1 MQDNATEVTA
11 AGIAR
16 LAGVGRAAV
25 SNWRRR
31 HADFPKP
38 VGGTETSPS
47 FALAEVEAWLRK
59 QGKLA
64 EVPLRER
71 VWQQLAGHPEGPLTA
86 LVHTGC
92 VLLLI
97 QERPTVW
104 LDASA
109 GSDARLAAMLPGALE
124 KVLTPRV
131 GGVRG
136 RGGTGVG
143 GAGAGVRAGAGAGVA
158 AGAGGCV
165 NAAFGRAGVNAA
177 SERAGASGAFGQS
190 GVNGPSHTP
199 AVNAGFASPGVNSG
213 AGSAGVNSESGSAG
227 VNSESGSAG
236 GNSGSAASGVNSGR
250 SASDVNAD
258 LTVPAVNPEPTAPG
272 VNSAPTQPAV
282 NTASSAP
289 TVNTPPTVHNEP
301 PAHNDPSSH
310 GGSPVS
316 NASAVHNRPTVHSP
330 ALGTPNSPITPAAT
344 TPTPTPALTTPTGP
358 QLLPSVPLL
367 RGAAELAAEIGARQ
381 TFEFLLGRHLDAN
394 PRQYTLTP
402 AELAGLMADLAGPAR
417 TVLDPAC
424 GTGALLRAVDPR
436 PGQELYAQDSAPELA
451 ALSALRLA
459 LHSRAT
465 VRAAVGDTLRADAHP
480 GLLADAV
487 LCHPPF
493 NERNW
498 GHDELAYDPRWEYGF
513 PARTESELAW
523 VQHALARLTDG
534 GTAVLLMPPAAASRR
549 SGRRI
554 RADLL
559 RRGALRA
566 VAALPV
572 GAAPPYNIP
581 LHLWV
586 LRRPDRTPAAPE
598 VLLVDTGR
606 FAGEARGGPDW
617 GAVREA
623 VLDAWRAFARE
634 GRLAERPGLA
644 RSVPVIELLDDD
656 VDLAPARHLPPA
668 AVADGAEQLTR
679 VRERLG
685 ATLRLTA
692 DLTPPP
698 ADPAP
703 PARWPLTTV
712 GELARGGALV
722 MRTGGNGGHARVPV
736 LTDHDVLAGTSPSG
750 TLPESEEEA
759 VLTEPGD
766 VVVPVLGG
774 GAVARVIDEATGGAA
789 LGRNL
794 VLLRPDRTALDPWF
808 LAGFL
813 RGTANNRQ
821 ASSYA
826 STATRLD
833 VRRLHL
839 PRLPLEEQ
847 RRYGARFRALDEFER
862 ALRHA
867 SRLGEQLV
875 RGMYDGLTDGTV
887 APD

>member
-1 MQDNATEVTA
+1 MQDQATEVTA

-47 FALAEVEAWLRK
+47 FALAEVETWLRK

-64 EVPLRER
+64 EVPLREK

-86 LVHTGC
+86 LVHAGC
-92 VLLLI
+92 ALLLI
-97 QERPTVW
+97 HERSTVW
-104 LDASA
+104 LAASA
-109 GSDARLAAMLPGALE
+109 GSDERLARLLPGALAQ
-124 KVLTPRV
+124 VLTPRL
-131 GGVRG
+131 GELAGVLMP
-136 RGGTGVG
+136 GVG
-143 GAGAGVRAGAGAGVA
+143 A
-158 AGAGGCV
+158 
-165 NAAFGRAGVNAA
+165 
-177 SERAGASGAFGQS
+177 
-190 GVNGPSHTP
+190 
-199 AVNAGFASPGVNSG
+199 PG
-213 AGSAGVNSESGSAG
+213 
-227 VNSESGSAG
+227 
-236 GNSGSAASGVNSGR
+236 
-250 SASDVNAD
+250 DVNTPNGSQSTD
-258 LTVPAVNPEPTAPG
+258 RGSTAPG
-272 VNSAPTQPAV
+272 VNTAPTSLDV
-282 NTASSAP
+282 NIPDSSDAP
-289 TVNTPPTVHNEP
+289 DAPPPLLPDAP
-301 PAHNDPSSH
+301 PP
-310 GGSPVS
+310 
-316 NASAVHNRPTVHSP
+316 
-330 ALGTPNSPITPAAT
+330 
-344 TPTPTPALTTPTGP
+344 
-358 QLLPSVPLL
+358 LLPSVPLL
-367 RGAAELAAEIGARQ
+367 RGAAELAAESGARQ
-381 TFEFLLGRHLDAN
+381 AFEFLLGRHLDAN

-402 AELAGLMADLAGPAR
+402 AELAALMADLAGPAR
-417 TVLDPAC
+417 TALDPAC
-424 GTGALLRAVDPR
+424 GTGALLRAVDTR
-436 PGQELYAQDSAPELA
+436 PEQWLHAQDSAPDLA
-451 ALSALRLA
+451 ALTALRLA
-459 LHSRAT
+459 LHSRAG
-465 VRAAVGDTLRADAHP
+465 VRAAAGDALRADAFP
-480 GLLADAV
+480 ELRADVV

-566 VAALPV
+566 VLALPV

-581 LHLWV
+581 LHVWV
-586 LRRPDRTPAAPE
+586 LRRPERNPAAPE
-598 VLLVDTGR
+598 VLLMDTGR
-606 FAGEARGGPDW
+606 FAGEGRGGPDW
-617 GAVREA
+617 AAVREA
-623 VLDAWRAFARE
+623 VLDAWRAFTRA

-656 VDLAPARHLPPA
+656 VDLAPARHLPPP
-668 AVADGAEQLTR
+668 AVADGAEQLAA

-685 ATLRLTA
+685 ETLRLTT
-692 DLTPPP
+692 DLTPPA

-703 PARWPLTTV
+703 PVRWPLTTI
-712 GELARGGALV
+712 GELARAGALV
-722 MRTGGNGGHARVPV
+722 MRTGGNGGHARLPV
-736 LTDHDVLAGTSPSG
+736 LTDTDVLTAAAPSG
-750 TLPESEEEA
+750 TLPESDEEA

-774 GAVARVIDEATGGAA
+774 GSVARVIEEATAGAA

-794 VLLRPDRTALDPWF
+794 VLLRPDPTALDPWF

-833 VRRLHL
+833 VRRLQL
-839 PRLPLEEQ
+839 PRLPLAEQ
-847 RRYGARFRALDEFER
+847 RRYGARFHALDEFER

-867 SRLGEQLV
+867 SRLGDHLV

>member
-47 FALAEVEAWLRK
+47 FALAEVESWLRD

-71 VWQQLAGHPEGPLTA
+71 VWQQLSGHPEGPVTA
-86 LVHTGC
+86 LTHAGC

-97 QERPTVW
+97 HDRPTVW

-124 KVLTPRV
+124 EVLAPRF
-131 GGVRG
+131 
-136 RGGTGVG
+136 
-143 GAGAGVRAGAGAGVA
+143 GAA
-158 AGAGGCV
+158 A
-165 NAAFGRAGVNAA
+165 
-177 SERAGASGAFGQS
+177 
-190 GVNGPSHTP
+190 
-199 AVNAGFASPGVNSG
+199 
-213 AGSAGVNSESGSAG
+213 
-227 VNSESGSAG
+227 
-236 GNSGSAASGVNSGR
+236 
-250 SASDVNAD
+250 
-258 LTVPAVNPEPTAPG
+258 
-272 VNSAPTQPAV
+272 AV
-282 NTASSAP
+282 NTSDAVNSPGA
-289 TVNTPPTVHNEP
+289 VNTS
-301 PAHNDPSSH
+301 PSV
-310 GGSPVS
+310 SPR
-316 NASAVHNRPTVHSP
+316 A
-330 ALGTPNSPITPAAT
+330 ALHTP
-344 TPTPTPALTTPTGP
+344 LGP
-358 QLLPSVPLL
+358 ELLPSVPLL
-367 RGAAELAAEIGARQ
+367 RGAAELAAELGARQ

-402 AELAGLMADLAGPAR
+402 ADLAGLMADLAGPAR

-424 GTGALLRAVDPR
+424 GTGALLRAVTARAD
-436 PGQELYAQDSAPELA
+436 QELYAQDSAPELA
-451 ALSALRLA
+451 ALTALRLA
-459 LHSRAT
+459 LQTRAHVHGAT
-465 VRAAVGDTLRADAHP
+465 GDTLRADAHP
-480 GLLADAV
+480 ELRADAV

-498 GHDELAYDPRWEYGF
+498 GHDELAYDARWEYGF

-523 VQHALARLTDG
+523 VQHALARLKDG

-566 VAALPV
+566 VVALPV

-586 LRRPDRTPAAPE
+586 LRRPEKAPAQPE
-598 VLLVDTGR
+598 VLLADTGQ
-606 FAGEARGGPDW
+606 FATEGRGGPDW
-617 GAVREA
+617 REVREA
-623 VLDAWRAFARE
+623 VLDAWRAFDRA
-634 GRLAERPGLA
+634 GTLQERPGLA
-644 RSVPVIELLDDD
+644 RALPVIDLLDDD

-668 AVADGAEQLTR
+668 TAADGAEALTA

-685 ATLRLTA
+685 ETLRLTT
-692 DLTPPP
+692 DLTPLP
-698 ADPAP
+698 ADTAQ

-736 LTDHDVLAGTSPSG
+736 LTDHDVIAGTAPSG
-750 TLPESEEEA
+750 TLPESDEEA
-759 VLTEPGD
+759 VLVEPGD

-774 GAVARVIDEATGGAA
+774 GSMARVIDDASGGAA
-789 LGRNL
+789 LGRSL
-794 VLLRPDRTALDPWF
+794 VLLRPDPTALDPWF

-833 VRRLHL
+833 VRRLQL
-839 PRLPLEEQ
+839 PRLPLDEQ
-847 RRYGARFRALDEFER
+847 RRYGARFRTLDEFER

-867 SRLGEQLV
+867 GRLGNQLV

>member
-47 FALAEVEAWLRK
+47 FALAEVERWLRG

-71 VWQQLAGHPEGPLTA
+71 VWQQLAGHPEGPATA
-86 LVHTGC
+86 LLHAGC
-92 VLLLI
+92 LLLLI
-97 QERPTVW
+97 HDRPTAW
-104 LDASA
+104 LTLSTE
-109 GSDARLAAMLPGALE
+109 SDARLAALLQEELAQVLAARFATAPASAAASAAPSATPSAAPAPRATPGTTPRTTPGAPLR
-124 KVLTPRV
+124 T
-131 GGVRG
+131 
-136 RGGTGVG
+136 
-143 GAGAGVRAGAGAGVA
+143 
-158 AGAGGCV
+158 
-165 NAAFGRAGVNAA
+165 
-177 SERAGASGAFGQS
+177 
-190 GVNGPSHTP
+190 TP
-199 AVNAGFASPGVNSG
+199 ATTPPPVNRA
-213 AGSAGVNSESGSAG
+213 
-227 VNSESGSAG
+227 
-236 GNSGSAASGVNSGR
+236 
-250 SASDVNAD
+250 
-258 LTVPAVNPEPTAPG
+258 T
-272 VNSAPTQPAV
+272 AV
-282 NTASSAP
+282 NTPDS
-289 TVNTPPTVHNEP
+289 VHTAIVP
-301 PAHNDPSSH
+301 
-310 GGSPVS
+310 
-316 NASAVHNRPTVHSP
+316 
-330 ALGTPNSPITPAAT
+330 
-344 TPTPTPALTTPTGP
+344 PTGP
-358 QLLPSVPLL
+358 ALLVSAPLL
-367 RGAAELAAEIGARQ
+367 RGAAELAADLGARQ

-402 AELAGLMADLAGPAR
+402 AELADLMARLAGPAR

-424 GTGALLRAVDPR
+424 GTGALLRAVDAR
-436 PGQELYAQDSAPELA
+436 PEQEFHVQDSAPELA
-451 ALSALRLA
+451 AFTALRLA
-459 LHSRAT
+459 LHSRAA

-480 GLLADAV
+480 GLRADAV

-523 VQHALARLTDG
+523 VQHALARLKEG

-566 VAALPV
+566 VIALPL
-572 GAAPPYNIP
+572 GAAPPHSIP

-586 LRRPDRTPAAPE
+586 LRRPGAAPAVPE
-598 VLLVDTGR
+598 VLLVDAGQ
-606 FAGEARGGPDW
+606 FAGEGRGGPDW
-617 GAVREA
+617 RAVKEA
-623 VLDAWRAFARE
+623 VEDAWGTFDRA
-634 GRLAERPGLA
+634 GTLTERPGLA
-644 RSVPVIELLDDD
+644 RALPVIDLLDDD
-656 VDLAPARHLPPA
+656 VDLAPARHLPPPA
-668 AVADGAEQLTR
+668 AADGAEALTA
-679 VRERLG
+679 VRDRL
-685 ATLRLTA
+685 ATTLRLTG

-698 ADPAP
+698 AAPAQ

-722 MRTGGNGGHARVPV
+722 MRSGGTGTTPGGWSTGGTDPADGENAAPARVPV
-736 LTDHDVLAGTSPSG
+736 LTDHDVLSGAAPSG
-750 TLPESEEEA
+750 TLPEGEDDT
-759 VLTEPGD
+759 VLTAPGD

-774 GAVARVIDEATGGAA
+774 GAMARVIDEVTGGAA

-794 VLLRPDRTALDPWF
+794 VLLRPDPAALDPWF

-813 RGTANNRQ
+813 RGTANTRQ

-833 VRRLHL
+833 VRRLQL
-839 PRLPLEEQ
+839 PRLPLDEQ
-847 RRYGARFRALDEFER
+847 RRYGARFHALDRFER
-862 ALRHA
+862 ALRNA
-867 SRLGEQLV
+867 SRIGDQLV

>member
-47 FALAEVEAWLRK
+47 FALADVEAWLRR

-71 VWQQLAGHPEGPLTA
+71 VWQQLAGHPEGPVTA
-86 LVHTGC
+86 LTHAGC

-97 QERPTVW
+97 HERPTVW
-104 LDASA
+104 LDAGA
-109 GSDARLAAMLPGALE
+109 GSDERLTAMLPDELE
-124 KVLTPRV
+124 KVIAPRF
-131 GGVRG
+131 
-136 RGGTGVG
+136 GGT
-143 GAGAGVRAGAGAGVA
+143 
-158 AGAGGCV
+158 
-165 NAAFGRAGVNAA
+165 
-177 SERAGASGAFGQS
+177 
-190 GVNGPSHTP
+190 
-199 AVNAGFASPGVNSG
+199 
-213 AGSAGVNSESGSAG
+213 
-227 VNSESGSAG
+227 
-236 GNSGSAASGVNSGR
+236 
-250 SASDVNAD
+250 
-258 LTVPAVNPEPTAPG
+258 
-272 VNSAPTQPAV
+272 
-282 NTASSAP
+282 
-289 TVNTPPTVHNEP
+289 
-301 PAHNDPSSH
+301 AHE
-310 GGSPVS
+310 G
-316 NASAVHNRPTVHSP
+316 AVH
-330 ALGTPNSPITPAAT
+330 
-344 TPTPTPALTTPTGP
+344 TPTGP
-358 QLLPSVPLL
+358 ELLPSAPLL
-367 RGAAELAAEIGARQ
+367 RGAAELAAELGARQ

-402 AELAGLMADLAGPAR
+402 AELARLMADLAGPAR

-424 GTGALLRAVDPR
+424 GTGALLRAVAAR
-436 PGQELYAQDSAPELA
+436 PDQELYAQDSAADLA
-451 ALSALRLA
+451 ALTAFRLA
-459 LHSRAT
+459 LNTPAA
-465 VRAAVGDTLRADAHP
+465 VRAATGDSLRADAHP
-480 GLLADAV
+480 ELRADAV

-523 VQHALARLTDG
+523 VQHALARLRDG

-566 VAALPV
+566 VVALPV

-586 LRRPDRTPAAPE
+586 LRRPDKAPAQPE
-598 VLLVDTGR
+598 VLLADAGQ
-606 FAGEARGGPDW
+606 FATEGRGGPDW
-617 GAVREA
+617 QSVRDT
-623 VLDAWRAFARE
+623 VLDAWRAYDRA
-634 GRLAERPGLA
+634 GTLPERPGLA

-656 VDLAPARHLPPA
+656 VDFAPARHLPPPTA
-668 AVADGAEQLTR
+668 ADGAEQLTD
-679 VRERLG
+679 VRARLG
-685 ATLRLTA
+685 RTLRLTA

-698 ADPAP
+698 VRSAP

-722 MRTGGNGGHARVPV
+722 LRTGGSGGHARVPV
-736 LTDHDVLAGTSPSG
+736 LTDHDVLAGTAPSG
-750 TLPESEEEA
+750 NLPESEEEA

-774 GAVARVIDEATGGAA
+774 GAVARVIDDATQGAA

-794 VLLRPDRTALDPWF
+794 VLLRPDPAALDAWF

-833 VRRLHL
+833 VRRLQL
-839 PRLPLEEQ
+839 PRLPLDEQ

-867 SRLGEQLV
+867 SRLGDQLV

-887 APD
+887 TPD

>member
-47 FALAEVEAWLRK
+47 FALAEVEAWLRH

-71 VWQQLAGHPEGPLTA
+71 VWQQLAGHPEGPVTA
-86 LVHTGC
+86 LTHAGC

-97 QERPTVW
+97 HDRPTVW
-104 LDASA
+104 LEVSA
-109 GSDARLAAMLPGALE
+109 GSDERLAAMLPGALE
-124 KVLTPRV
+124 QVLVPRF
-131 GGVRG
+131 GALRGG
-136 RGGTGVG
+136 RGGG
-143 GAGAGVRAGAGAGVA
+143 GREVR
-158 AGAGGCV
+158 
-165 NAAFGRAGVNAA
+165 
-177 SERAGASGAFGQS
+177 
-190 GVNGPSHTP
+190 TP
-199 AVNAGFASPGVNSG
+199 QGVNSPR
-213 AGSAGVNSESGSAG
+213 SVNSLG
-227 VNSESGSAG
+227 
-236 GNSGSAASGVNSGR
+236 
-250 SASDVNAD
+250 
-258 LTVPAVNPEPTAPG
+258 
-272 VNSAPTQPAV
+272 AV
-282 NTASSAP
+282 NTGGPA
-289 TVNTPPTVHNEP
+289 NTT
-301 PAHNDPSSH
+301 STSTT
-310 GGSPVS
+310 S
-316 NASAVHNRPTVHSP
+316 T
-330 ALGTPNSPITPAAT
+330 TPA
-344 TPTPTPALTTPTGP
+344 TPAIHAPSGP
-358 QLLPSVPLL
+358 ALLPSAPLL
-367 RGAAELAAEIGARQ
+367 RGAAELAAELGARQ
-381 TFEFLLGRHLDAN
+381 TFEFLLGRHLNAN

-424 GTGALLRAVDPR
+424 GTGALLRAVTPR
-436 PGQELYAQDSAPELA
+436 PGQELYAQDSAPDLA
-451 ALSALRLA
+451 ALTALRLA
-459 LHSRAT
+459 LHAGVT
-465 VRAAVGDTLRADAHP
+465 VRAAAADTLRADAHA
-480 GLLADAV
+480 GLQADVV

-513 PARTESELAW
+513 PARNESELAW
-523 VQHALARLTDG
+523 VQHALARLKDG
-534 GTAVLLMPPAAASRR
+534 GTAVVLMPPAAASRR

-566 VAALPV
+566 VLALPV

-586 LRRPDRTPAAPE
+586 LRRPERAPAQPE
-598 VLLVDTGR
+598 VLLADAGQ
-606 FAGEARGGPDW
+606 FATEGRGGPDW
-617 GAVREA
+617 RAVREA
-623 VLDAWRAFARE
+623 VLDAWSAFDKA
-634 GRLAERPGLA
+634 GRLDERPGLA
-644 RSVPVIELLDDD
+644 CSLPVIALLDDD
-656 VDLAPARHLPPA
+656 VDFAPARHLPPA
-668 AVADGAEQLTR
+668 PAADGAEALTA

-685 ATLRLTA
+685 ETLRLTA

-698 ADPAP
+698 PAAGAQP
-703 PARWPLTTV
+703 TRWPLTTV

-736 LTDHDVLAGTSPSG
+736 LTDHDVLAGNAPSG
-750 TLPESEEEA
+750 TLPESDEEA
-759 VLTEPGD
+759 VLMEAGD

-774 GAVARVIDEATGGAA
+774 GSVTRVIDDATAGAA

-794 VLLRPDRTALDPWF
+794 VLLRPDPTVLDPWF

-833 VRRLHL
+833 VRRLQL
-839 PRLPLEEQ
+839 PRLPLDEQ
-847 RRYGARFRALDEFER
+847 LRYSARFHALDDFER
-862 ALRHA
+862 ALRSA
-867 SRLGEQLV
+867 GRLGEQLV
-875 RGMYDGLTDGTV
+875 RGMYDGLTDGTA
-887 APD
+887 APG

>member
-47 FALAEVEAWLRK
+47 FALAEVEAWLRD

-71 VWQQLAGHPEGPLTA
+71 VWQQLSGHPEGPVTA
-86 LVHTGC
+86 LTHAGC

-97 QERPTVW
+97 HDRPTVW

-124 KVLTPRV
+124 EVLAPRF
-131 GGVRG
+131 
-136 RGGTGVG
+136 
-143 GAGAGVRAGAGAGVA
+143 GAA
-158 AGAGGCV
+158 
-165 NAAFGRAGVNAA
+165 
-177 SERAGASGAFGQS
+177 
-190 GVNGPSHTP
+190 T
-199 AVNAGFASPGVNSG
+199 
-213 AGSAGVNSESGSAG
+213 
-227 VNSESGSAG
+227 
-236 GNSGSAASGVNSGR
+236 
-250 SASDVNAD
+250 
-258 LTVPAVNPEPTAPG
+258 
-272 VNSAPTQPAV
+272 AV
-282 NTASSAP
+282 NTSDAVNSTGA
-289 TVNTPPTVHNEP
+289 VNTSP
-301 PAHNDPSSH
+301 PA
-310 GGSPVS
+310 SP
-316 NASAVHNRPTVHSP
+316 RT
-330 ALGTPNSPITPAAT
+330 ALHTPLAPE
-344 TPTPTPALTTPTGP
+344 
-358 QLLPSVPLL
+358 LLPSVPLL
-367 RGAAELAAEIGARQ
+367 RGAAELAAELGARQ

-402 AELAGLMADLAGPAR
+402 ADLAGLMADLAGPAR

-424 GTGALLRAVDPR
+424 GTGALLRAVTARAD
-436 PGQELYAQDSAPELA
+436 QELYAQDSAPELA
-451 ALSALRLA
+451 ALTALRLA
-459 LHSRAT
+459 LHTRAHVYGAT
-465 VRAAVGDTLRADAHP
+465 GDTLRADAHP
-480 GLLADAV
+480 ELRADAV

-498 GHDELAYDPRWEYGF
+498 GHDELAYDARWEYGF

-523 VQHALARLTDG
+523 VQHALARLKDG

-566 VAALPV
+566 VVALPV

-586 LRRPDRTPAAPE
+586 LRRPEKAPAQPE
-598 VLLVDTGR
+598 VLLADTGQ
-606 FAGEARGGPDW
+606 FATEGRGGPDW
-617 GAVREA
+617 REVREA
-623 VLDAWRAFARE
+623 VLDAWRAFDRA
-634 GRLAERPGLA
+634 GTLQERPGLA
-644 RSVPVIELLDDD
+644 RALPVIDLLDDD

-668 AVADGAEQLTR
+668 TAADGAEALTA

-685 ATLRLTA
+685 ETLRLTT

-698 ADPAP
+698 ADTAQ

-736 LTDHDVLAGTSPSG
+736 LTDHDVIAGTAPSG
-750 TLPESEEEA
+750 TLPESDEEA
-759 VLTEPGD
+759 VLVEPGD

-774 GAVARVIDEATGGAA
+774 GSMARVIDDASAGAA
-789 LGRNL
+789 LGRSL
-794 VLLRPDRTALDPWF
+794 VLLRPDPAALDPWF

-833 VRRLHL
+833 VRRLQL
-839 PRLPLEEQ
+839 PRLPLDEQ

-867 SRLGEQLV
+867 GRLGNQLV

>member
-1 MQDNATEVTA
+1 MHDNATEVTA

-97 QERPTVW
+97 HERPTVW

-109 GSDARLAAMLPGALE
+109 GSDARLAAILSGALDE
-124 KVLTPRV
+124 VLVPRL
-131 GGVRG
+131 GLPAGRAAREAGVKPG
-136 RGGTGVG
+136 PEAG
-143 GAGAGVRAGAGAGVA
+143 GADGA
-158 AGAGGCV
+158 AGA
-165 NAAFGRAGVNAA
+165 RAVKP
-177 SERAGASGAFGQS
+177 AGAHTGTGAPEG
-190 GVNGPSHTP
+190 
-199 AVNAGFASPGVNSG
+199 
-213 AGSAGVNSESGSAG
+213 GS
-227 VNSESGSAG
+227 
-236 GNSGSAASGVNSGR
+236 R
-250 SASDVNAD
+250 Q
-258 LTVPAVNPEPTAPG
+258 
-272 VNSAPTQPAV
+272 SAP
-282 NTASSAP
+282 
-289 TVNTPPTVHNEP
+289 
-301 PAHNDPSSH
+301 
-310 GGSPVS
+310 
-316 NASAVHNRPTVHSP
+316 
-330 ALGTPNSPITPAAT
+330 ALR
-344 TPTPTPALTTPTGP
+344 TPTGP
-358 QLLPSVPLL
+358 QLLLSAPLL
-367 RGAAELAAEIGARQ
+367 RGAAELAAETGARQ
-381 TFEFLLGRHLDAN
+381 AFEFLLGRHLDAN

-424 GTGALLRAVDPR
+424 GTGALLRAVAPR

-451 ALSALRLA
+451 AISALRLA

-465 VRAAVGDTLRADAHP
+465 VRAAAGDTLRADAHP
-480 GLLADAV
+480 GLRADVV

-523 VQHALARLTDG
+523 VQHALARLADG

-566 VAALPV
+566 VVALPV

-586 LRRPDRTPAAPE
+586 LRRPDRAPAAPE

-606 FAGEARGGPDW
+606 FAGEGRGGPDW
-617 GAVREA
+617 EAVREA
-623 VLDAWRAFARE
+623 VTDAWGAFTRG
-634 GRLAERPGLA
+634 GRLEERPGLA
-644 RSVPVIELLDDD
+644 RSVPVIDLLDDD

-698 ADPAP
+698 ADPSPA
-703 PARWPLTTV
+703 ARWPLTTI

-722 MRTGGNGGHARVPV
+722 MRSGGNGGHARVPV
-736 LTDHDVLAGTSPSG
+736 LTDHDVLAGTAPSG

-774 GAVARVIDEATGGAA
+774 GSVARVIDETTAGAV

-833 VRRLHL
+833 VRRLQL

-847 RRYGARFRALDEFER
+847 RRYGDRFRALDEFER
-862 ALRHA
+862 ALRQA
-867 SRLGEQLV
+867 GRLGEQLV

-887 APD
+887 APG

>member
-1 MQDNATEVTA
+1 MLGVTRERGDDEGSGRVRQDNATEVTA

-47 FALAEVEAWLRK
+47 FALAEVEAWLRD

-71 VWQQLAGHPEGPLTA
+71 VWQQLAGHPEGPVTA
-86 LVHTGC
+86 LIHAGC

-97 QERPTVW
+97 HDRPTVW
-104 LDASA
+104 LEVGA
-109 GSDARLAAMLPGALE
+109 GSDERLAATLPGALE
-124 KVLTPRV
+124 QVLVPRL
-131 GGVRG
+131 
-136 RGGTGVG
+136 
-143 GAGAGVRAGAGAGVA
+143 
-158 AGAGGCV
+158 
-165 NAAFGRAGVNAA
+165 GVNTLA
-177 SERAGASGAFGQS
+177 
-190 GVNGPSHTP
+190 H
-199 AVNAGFASPGVNSG
+199 
-213 AGSAGVNSESGSAG
+213 
-227 VNSESGSAG
+227 
-236 GNSGSAASGVNSGR
+236 
-250 SASDVNAD
+250 
-258 LTVPAVNPEPTAPG
+258 
-272 VNSAPTQPAV
+272 
-282 NTASSAP
+282 
-289 TVNTPPTVHNEP
+289 VNTPPAAATP
-301 PAHNDPSSH
+301 PAVH
-310 GGSPVS
+310 G
-316 NASAVHNRPTVHSP
+316 
-330 ALGTPNSPITPAAT
+330 
-344 TPTPTPALTTPTGP
+344 TPTPPVTPAVRLPTAP
-358 QLLPSVPLL
+358 ELLPSAPLL
-367 RGAAELAAEIGARQ
+367 RGTAELAAELGARQ

-402 AELAGLMADLAGPAR
+402 AELAGLMADLAELSGPAR

-424 GTGALLRAVDPR
+424 GTGALLRAVTSR
-436 PGQELYAQDSAPELA
+436 PDQELYAQDSTPELA
-451 ALSALRLA
+451 ALTALRLA
-459 LHSRAT
+459 LQTGAAVSG
-465 VRAAVGDTLRADAHP
+465 AVGDTLRADAHS
-480 GLLADAV
+480 GLRADAV

-498 GHDELAYDPRWEYGF
+498 GHDELAYDPRWEFGF
-513 PARTESELAW
+513 PARNESELAW
-523 VQHALARLTDG
+523 VQHALARLRDG

-566 VAALPV
+566 VIALPV

-586 LRRPDRTPAAPE
+586 LRRPDRAPGQPE
-598 VLLVDTGR
+598 VLLADVGR
-606 FAGEARGGPDW
+606 FAGEGRGGPDW
-617 GAVREA
+617 QAVRDA
-623 VLDAWRAFARE
+623 VLDAWRVHDRT
-634 GRLAERPGLA
+634 GSLDERPGLA
-644 RSVPVIELLDDD
+644 RSLPVIELLDDD
-656 VDLAPARHLPPA
+656 VDLAPARHLPPPTA
-668 AVADGAEQLTR
+668 ADGAEQLTA

-685 ATLRLTA
+685 ETLRLTA

-698 ADPAP
+698 PDAAQ
-703 PARWPLTTV
+703 PARWPLTTL
-712 GELARGGALV
+712 GELARGGGLTV
-722 MRTGGNGGHARVPV
+722 RTGGHGGHARVPV
-736 LTDHDVLAGTSPSG
+736 LTDHDVLAGTAPSG
-750 TLPESEEEA
+750 TLPESDEEA

-766 VVVPVLGG
+766 VVVPVVGG
-774 GAVARVIDEATGGAA
+774 GSIARVIDDATGGAA

-794 VLLRPDRTALDPWF
+794 VLLRPDPTALDPWF

-833 VRRLHL
+833 VRRLQL
-839 PRLPLEEQ
+839 PRLPLDEQ

-867 SRLGEQLV
+867 GRLGEQLV

>member
-31 HADFPKP
+31 HADFPRP
-38 VGGTETSPS
+38 VGGSETSPS
-47 FALAEVEAWLRK
+47 FALAEVESWLRK

-71 VWQQLAGHPEGPLTA
+71 VWQQLSGHPEGPVTA
-86 LVHTGC
+86 LTHAGC

-97 QERPTVW
+97 HDRPPVW
-104 LDASA
+104 LDVSA
-109 GSDARLAAMLPGALE
+109 GSDERLADMLPGALRE
-124 KVLTPRV
+124 VLTPR
-131 GGVRG
+131 
-136 RGGTGVG
+136 
-143 GAGAGVRAGAGAGVA
+143 
-158 AGAGGCV
+158 
-165 NAAFGRAGVNAA
+165 FG
-177 SERAGASGAFGQS
+177 
-190 GVNGPSHTP
+190 
-199 AVNAGFASPGVNSG
+199 
-213 AGSAGVNSESGSAG
+213 
-227 VNSESGSAG
+227 
-236 GNSGSAASGVNSGR
+236 
-250 SASDVNAD
+250 
-258 LTVPAVNPEPTAPG
+258 
-272 VNSAPTQPAV
+272 
-282 NTASSAP
+282 SAP
-289 TVNTPPTVHNEP
+289 TVNTPNAVNTPRAVNT
-301 PAHNDPSSH
+301 PAVVNTP
-310 GGSPVS
+310 GSVPARDAARPAGV
-316 NASAVHNRPTVHSP
+316 NTANIASAER
-330 ALGTPNSPITPAAT
+330 AAT
-344 TPTPTPALTTPTGP
+344 NPKNGAHTPPTAPPVNTRPAVHAPTAP
-358 QLLPSVPLL
+358 ELRPSAPLL
-367 RGAAELAAEIGARQ
+367 RGVAELAAELGARQ
-381 TFEFLLGRHLDAN
+381 TFEFLLGRYLDAN

-402 AELAGLMADLAGPAR
+402 ADLAALMADLVGPAR

-424 GTGALLRAVDPR
+424 GTGALLRAAATR
-436 PGQELYAQDSAPELA
+436 PDQELYAQDSAPELA
-451 ALSALRLA
+451 ALTTLRLA
-459 LHSRAT
+459 LHTWSTIHGAT
-465 VRAAVGDTLRADAHP
+465 GDTLRADAHP
-480 GLLADAV
+480 RLHADAV

-523 VQHALARLTDG
+523 VQHALARLKDG
-534 GTAVLLMPPAAASRR
+534 GAGVLLMPPAAASRR

-566 VAALPV
+566 VIALPV

-586 LRRPDRTPAAPE
+586 LRRPEKAPAQPE
-598 VLLVDTGR
+598 VLLVDVGQ
-606 FAGEARGGPDW
+606 FAGEGRGGPDW
-617 GAVREA
+617 RAVREA
-623 VLDAWRAFARE
+623 VLDAWQTFGRA
-634 GRLAERPGLA
+634 GRFAERPGLA
-644 RSVPVIELLDDD
+644 RALPVIELLDDD

-668 AVADGAEQLTR
+668 TMADGAEQLTA
-679 VRERLG
+679 VRERLNE
-685 ATLRLTA
+685 TLRLTV
-692 DLTPPP
+692 DLTPPR
-698 ADPAP
+698 ADAAQPS
-703 PARWPLTTV
+703 RWPLTTI
-712 GELARGGALV
+712 GELARGGALLL
-722 MRTGGNGGHARVPV
+722 RTGGNGGHARVPV
-736 LTDHDVLAGTSPSG
+736 LTDHDVLSGTDPSG

-774 GAVARVIDEATGGAA
+774 GSMARVIDEAAGGAV

-794 VLLRPDRTALDPWF
+794 VLLRPDPAALDPWY

-839 PRLPLEEQ
+839 PRLPLDEQ
-847 RRYGARFRALDEFER
+847 RRYGERFRALDEFER
-862 ALRHA
+862 ALRRA
-867 SRLGEQLV
+867 GRLGEQLV

>member
-1 MQDNATEVTA
+1 MHDNATEVTA

-31 HADFPKP
+31 HPDFPRP
-38 VGGTETSPS
+38 VGGSETSPS
-47 FALAEVEAWLRK
+47 FALAEVESWLRA

-86 LVHTGC
+86 LVHAGC
-92 VLLLI
+92 ALLLI
-97 QERPTVW
+97 HERPTVW

-124 KVLTPRV
+124 QVLTPRF
-131 GGVRG
+131 
-136 RGGTGVG
+136 G
-143 GAGAGVRAGAGAGVA
+143 GASAGPGAAPGAGPGAE
-158 AGAGGCV
+158 
-165 NAAFGRAGVNAA
+165 GVNTAPTRFAVDTASTPSPVNTSPAA
-177 SERAGASGAFGQS
+177 L
-190 GVNGPSHTP
+190 P
-199 AVNAGFASPGVNSG
+199 VNSQ
-213 AGSAGVNSESGSAG
+213 SAGPPVN
-227 VNSESGSAG
+227 
-236 GNSGSAASGVNSGR
+236 
-250 SASDVNAD
+250 
-258 LTVPAVNPEPTAPG
+258 
-272 VNSAPTQPAV
+272 
-282 NTASSAP
+282 ASSAP
-289 TVNTPPTVHNEP
+289 PPVNPVPAPPPVHASPTVHKTT
-301 PAHNDPSSH
+301 AVHST
-310 GGSPVS
+310 
-316 NASAVHNRPTVHSP
+316 SAVHG
-330 ALGTPNSPITPAAT
+330 ATPFGRATPSARAT
-344 TPTPTPALTTPTGP
+344 SAVRAPTGP

-367 RGAAELAAEIGARQ
+367 RGAAELAAEMGARQ
-381 TFEFLLGRHLDAN
+381 AFEFLLGRHLDAN

-402 AELAGLMADLAGPAR
+402 AELAGLMADLAGQAR

-424 GTGALLRAVDPR
+424 GTGALLRAVDTR
-436 PGQELYAQDSAPELA
+436 PGQELYAQDSAPDLA

-459 LHSRAT
+459 LHT
-465 VRAAVGDTLRADAHP
+465 RAAVRGAAGDSLRADAHP
-480 GLLADAV
+480 ELRADAV

-566 VAALPV
+566 VVALPV

-606 FAGEARGGPDW
+606 FAGGGRGGPDW
-617 GAVREA
+617 AAVREA
-623 VLDAWRAFARE
+623 VLDAWRAFGRA

-644 RSVPVIELLDDD
+644 RSVPVIALLGDE
-656 VDLAPARHLPPA
+656 VDLAPARHLPPP
-668 AVADGAEQLTR
+668 AVTDGTAQLAE
-679 VRERLG
+679 VRDRLG
-685 ATLRLTA
+685 ETLRLTA
-692 DLTPPP
+692 GLSPAPADQPSADQPSADQP
-698 ADPAP
+698 SADPAP
-703 PARWPLTTV
+703 AARRPVTTI

-722 MRTGGNGGHARVPV
+722 LRTGGNGGHARVPV
-736 LTDHDVLAGTSPSG
+736 LTDHDILAGTGPSG

-759 VLTEPGD
+759 VLTEAGD
-766 VVVPVLGG
+766 IVVPVLGG
-774 GAVARVIDEATGGAA
+774 GAVARVIDEGTAGAA

-833 VRRLHL
+833 VRRLQL

-887 APD
+887 TPG